1 MTNKEILEEVHSKCR
16 DIIARANSGG
26 ERNPTAKLLSDFIEQ
41 EWQKADEDD
50 GCCGA
55 R

>member
-1 MTNKEILEEVHSKCR
+1 MTNKEILEEVYRMVSNGYVADSQDDVK
-16 DIIARANSGG
+16 N
-26 ERNPTAKLLSDFIEQ
+26 FIEQ
-41 EWQKADEDD
+41 EWQKADEEDD